1 MRKITFFFLLLF
13 TIVFVFGQNR
23 TMDSLNLVLKNA
35 KNDTTRL
42 NIYEELCYAC
52 TTEENPKYGNS
63 GLKLTNKL
71 LFSTNDLKQRKRL
84 LKHKISFI
92 KTISVYYDDKND
104 YSNLIKNNQLLYPIY
119 KELNDTGKIEETFV
133 EISNLL
139 LKSGNTTAAFDS
151 LMLKLKYY
159 EKKNINRFIAFYQL
173 QIAESYNQVNS
184 AEKSLEYYLKSLN
197 TYTILKRKNKIAPI
211 YLKMAEQY
219 SMLGQPKK
227 SLECAF
233 NVLKINE
240 KTNSPEE
247 NHWIYWRISGNYNT
261 LKEYNLAFKYDSLC
275 LEAAKKTNEIILISN
290 AYANF
295 ANTFE
300 DAGKY
305 KEAEFYQYKS
315 LETIKKT
322 DNNFAIMLA
331 LDRISRLNLDLN
343 KYDLS
348 IKYALEASIIAK
360 NRQDVNMLMRTSS
373 LLFRSFQLKGNSKLA
388 LKYHINYI
396 LYRDSLQNIESHAEL
411 NQRETKNAFEKEEE
425 KIKLEQEKKDVETTA
440 NKKNQ
445 QLITFGVTGIL
456 LIVIIFSS
464 LLYKRFRLSNKQKTI
479 IEQQKHLVEEKHKE
493 IKDSINYAER
503 IQRSFLA
510 SDELLNNNLKN
521 YFILFKPKD
530 VVSGDFYWGET
541 LPNGNFILATA
552 DSTGHGVP
560 GAIMSLLNITSLE
573 KAIEHL
579 TNPADILKHTR
590 QTIIN
595 RLKKDGSEYGGKD
608 GMDCSLIVFDFKNM
622 QIQIAAANNPVW
634 IFRNTNLIE
643 IKPDKIPVGKHDRD
657 QEEFTLNTFDILE
670 GDIIY
675 TLTDG
680 FPDQFGGPKGKKYMS
695 KNLKELLVANAN
707 LPMKEQKSIL
717 DKSFTNWVGNFEQV
731 DDVTIIGVKI

>member
-1 MRKITFFFLLLF
+1 M
-13 TIVFVFGQNR
+13 
-23 TMDSLNLVLKNA
+23 
-35 KNDTTRL
+35 
-42 NIYEELCYAC
+42 
-52 TTEENPKYGNS
+52 
-63 GLKLTNKL
+63 
-71 LFSTNDLKQRKRL
+71 
-84 LKHKISFI
+84 
-92 KTISVYYDDKND
+92 
-104 YSNLIKNNQLLYPIY
+104 
-119 KELNDTGKIEETFV
+119 
-133 EISNLL
+133 
-139 LKSGNTTAAFDS
+139 
-151 LMLKLKYY
+151 
-159 EKKNINRFIAFYQL
+159 
-173 QIAESYNQVNS
+173 
-184 AEKSLEYYLKSLN
+184 
-197 TYTILKRKNKIAPI
+197 
-211 YLKMAEQY
+211 
-219 SMLGQPKK
+219 
-227 SLECAF
+227 
-233 NVLKINE
+233 
-240 KTNSPEE
+240 
-247 NHWIYWRISGNYNT
+247 
-261 LKEYNLAFKYDSLC
+261 
-275 LEAAKKTNEIILISN
+275 
-290 AYANF
+290 
-295 ANTFE
+295 
-300 DAGKY
+300 
-305 KEAEFYQYKS
+305 
-315 LETIKKT
+315 
-322 DNNFAIMLA
+322 
-331 LDRISRLNLDLN
+331 
-343 KYDLS
+343 
-348 IKYALEASIIAK
+348 
-360 NRQDVNMLMRTSS
+360 
-373 LLFRSFQLKGNSKLA
+373 
-388 LKYHINYI
+388 
-396 LYRDSLQNIESHAEL
+396 
-411 NQRETKNAFEKEEE
+411 
-425 KIKLEQEKKDVETTA
+425 ETTA

>member
-227 SLECAF
+227 SLECAL

>member
-396 LYRDSLQNIESHAEL
+396 LY
-411 NQRETKNAFEKEEE
+411 
-425 KIKLEQEKKDVETTA
+425 
-440 NKKNQ
+440 
-445 QLITFGVTGIL
+445 
-456 LIVIIFSS
+456 
-464 LLYKRFRLSNKQKTI
+464 
-479 IEQQKHLVEEKHKE
+479 
-493 IKDSINYAER
+493 
-503 IQRSFLA
+503 
-510 SDELLNNNLKN
+510 
-521 YFILFKPKD
+521 
-530 VVSGDFYWGET
+530 
-541 LPNGNFILATA
+541 
-552 DSTGHGVP
+552 
-560 GAIMSLLNITSLE
+560 
-573 KAIEHL
+573 
-579 TNPADILKHTR
+579 
-590 QTIIN
+590 
-595 RLKKDGSEYGGKD
+595 
-608 GMDCSLIVFDFKNM
+608 
-622 QIQIAAANNPVW
+622 
-634 IFRNTNLIE
+634 
-643 IKPDKIPVGKHDRD
+643 
-657 QEEFTLNTFDILE
+657 
-670 GDIIY
+670 
-675 TLTDG
+675 
-680 FPDQFGGPKGKKYMS
+680 
-695 KNLKELLVANAN
+695 
-707 LPMKEQKSIL
+707 KSI
-717 DKSFTNWVGNFEQV
+717 
-731 DDVTIIGVKI
+731 I